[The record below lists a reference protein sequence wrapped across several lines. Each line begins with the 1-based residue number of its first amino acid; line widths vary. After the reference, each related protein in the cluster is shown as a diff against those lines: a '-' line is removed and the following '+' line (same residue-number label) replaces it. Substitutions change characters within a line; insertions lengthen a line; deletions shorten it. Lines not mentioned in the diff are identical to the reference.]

1 VVGWFLWGGKWVSGQ
16 VGWAMGGTTG
26 SMLERSA

>member
-1 VVGWFLWGGKWVSGQ
+1 LGGSIGVVSGQ
-16 VGWAMGGTTG
+16 VGQAMGGTTG